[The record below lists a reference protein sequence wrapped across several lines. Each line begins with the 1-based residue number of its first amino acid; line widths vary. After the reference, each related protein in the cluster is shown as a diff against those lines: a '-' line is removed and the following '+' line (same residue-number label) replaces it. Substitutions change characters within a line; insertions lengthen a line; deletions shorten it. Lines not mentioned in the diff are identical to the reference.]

1 VASIGVALVL
11 ASALLAAPRPT
22 KPLVLPLPEPHH
34 AVLARDRAADRARV
48 EQATRDG
55 LPYATRAV
63 GEVLRRFGVAST
75 SKDGNTE
82 AVLKDLR
89 QLAQA
94 ELAASRVDAL
104 LALRAVQTAL
114 FVTATRSWEP
124 RGAVARE
131 LRELGGDF
139 PELATRSGW
148 LDGSRVVLTD
158 DELALLFRM
167 RWNDLTGL
175 GATQPFTARLD
186 EYRERYSLLLRHPS
200 GENPSVRLKRQLGY
214 VAAMETLDRD
224 YPALFARGVL
234 LYRAEAYEASADA
247 FRAHLAKRP
256 DGPWTLRAK
265 NHLLEAMEHVPTE
278 GQ

>member
-1 VASIGVALVL
+1 MLGVALVL
-11 ASALLAAPRPT
+11 TSAALAAPRPT
-22 KPLVLPLPEPHH
+22 TPLVLPLPEPHH

-48 EQATRDG
+48 EQATRAG

-63 GEVLRRFGVAST
+63 GEALRRFGTAST
-75 SKDGNTE
+75 SKDANTDQ
-82 AVLKDLR
+82 ALKHLR
-89 QLAQA
+89 SLAQA
-94 ELAASRVDAL
+94 EVAAARADSL

-114 FVTATRSWEP
+114 FVTATRQWEP
-124 RGAVARE
+124 GGNVERE

-139 PELATRSGW
+139 PELATRSAW
-148 LDGSRVVLTD
+148 LAGSRVSLTD

-200 GENPSVRLKRQLGY
+200 GENAHVRLKRQLGY
-214 VAAMETLDRD
+214 VAAMETLDRE
-224 YPALFARGVL
+224 YPAMFARGVL
-234 LYRAEAYEASADA
+234 LYRAEAFEASADA

-265 NHLLEAMEHVPTE
+265 NHLLEALARVPTE